1 MEYKTASFLES
12 SGTGNFG
19 VKILVSMDRDLT
31 SGEKKEIDHQVEK
44 IHDMLIYESKRL
56 DPQLIEQAKE
66 EKAKLIGLFDGHSIF
81 VEERPNAYIHDP
93 MFPWF
98 TITTKIGRIDIGW
111 RKRVI
116 VIDWSSTLI
125 KKCAEE
131 LFPDEQST
139 KSVHMIHAWGYEK
152 AKEYL
157 DKLFTQEVTYVQ
169 NT

>member
-1 MEYKTASFLES
+1 MEYKTASFIES
-12 SGTGNFG
+12 SGNGDFG

-31 SGEKKEIDHQVEK
+31 SDEKKEIDNKVEK

-56 DPQLIEQAKE
+56 DPKLIAQAKD

-81 VEERPNAYIHDP
+81 VEERPNGYMNDP

-116 VIDWSSTLI
+116 LIDWSDTIINKSSQ
-125 KKCAEE
+125 E
-131 LFPDEQST
+131 LFPNEEVT
-139 KSVHMIHAWGYEK
+139 KFDSSIHAWGYEK

-157 DKLFTQEVTYVQ
+157 NVLLTNFAPRICE
-169 NT
+169 